1 MAKYLSL
8 RGWIECDEQDLEKI
22 KKKLIESQESIEKY
36 PVDFEQA
43 NLYCKGWRFPKDN
56 VGWSSYVFYGADI
69 KNYAL
74 GYIISQFESIT
85 DMDDE
90 IVGYLFISDD
100 EGEERK
106 VLKFNKGRYK
116 TDILEILE

>member
-22 KKKLIESQESIEKY
+22 KKRLSESQESIKKY

-43 NLYCKGWRFPKDN
+43 KLYSKGWRFPENN

-74 GYIISQFESIT
+74 DYIISQFKSIT
-85 DMDDE
+85 AVDDE

-106 VLKFNKGRYK
+106 VLKFNKERYK
-116 TDILEILE
+116 TDVLDLLE